1 MIMVKKATNKNLQ
14 HIERRVPRQ
23 KQAKSIR
30 KNGIGLSPL
39 VLGLLIFA
47 GSFIVMVFGWI
58 SGAIPLTVKYVE
70 CGAAPVIVTS
80 NLAGATNRRI
90 YSGDSEY
97 GPRLFSTYECMTPAE
112 KNGTRYRIENYPY

>member
-1 MIMVKKATNKNLQ
+1 MVKKATNKNLQ
-14 HIERRVPRQ
+14 HLERSVPGQ

-30 KNGIGLSPL
+30 KNGNRLNPL
-39 VLGLLIFA
+39 VLGLLIVV
-47 GSFIVMVFGWI
+47 GLFIVMVFGWI

-70 CGAAPVIVTS
+70 CGTAPVVVTS
-80 NLAGATNRRI
+80 NLAGATTRRI

-112 KNGTRYRIENYPY
+112 KNGARYRLENYPY